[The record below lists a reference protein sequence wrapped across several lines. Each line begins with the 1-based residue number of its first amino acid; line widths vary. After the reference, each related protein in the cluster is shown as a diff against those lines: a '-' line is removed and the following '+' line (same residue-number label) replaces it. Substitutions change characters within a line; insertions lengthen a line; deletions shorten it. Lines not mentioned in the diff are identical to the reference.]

1 MTIYISYPQGGG
13 IDHKVVINYENGF
26 PLTCTI
32 TYVYGDNNTIIYML
46 ADEWA
51 KKGSFRS
58 SVKSLKDGSYVIPT
72 IFPYEIRTIRP

>member
-13 IDHKVVINYENGF
+13 IDHKVDINYERGF
-26 PLTCTI
+26 PLICTI
-32 TYVYGDNNTIIYML
+32 TYAYGDKQIIYML

-58 SVKSLKDGSYVIPT
+58 SVKSLKDGSYVTPT
-72 IFPYEIRTIRP
+72 TLPYEIKTVIP